1 MIQTSFQK
9 SIVFFGMEGFY
20 AGIQENP
27 AIFSSISPVFSS
39 VCVCVCFN
47 HQNTE
52 KTVGSF
58 SGFSRRGWF
67 SRDPFDFR
75 VEAMRPSPTFNS
87 IIDAVLAASGFWVRT
102 DGRCKIDVIFAE
114 GSPLWGGW
122 WQENQCVFFDI
133 YCILLYYP
141 IFWGDMISHCK
152 DPYEPIS
159 INGTAVLLVFQVVCW
174 TWTCQVKKI
183 HVIPYEGMMM
193 FFLHRWSHLF
203 IRYRCNYIYIYT

>member
-1 MIQTSFQK
+1 
-9 SIVFFGMEGFY
+9 
-20 AGIQENP
+20 
-27 AIFSSISPVFSS
+27 
-39 VCVCVCFN
+39 
-47 HQNTE
+47 
-52 KTVGSF
+52 
-58 SGFSRRGWF
+58 
-67 SRDPFDFR
+67 
-75 VEAMRPSPTFNS
+75 MRPSPTFNS

-203 IRYRCNYIYIYT
+203 IRYRCNYIYIYIHKCVLYIYTLCIFIIYTLCNQLYFSFRLWQVLHVLLQYPDGGPLFLEATLRSDAFLGTTAIV